1 VVSDVLWQRL
11 GSHLAGKVSDAGA
24 NNSVCKIGVLHFVFW
39 LRHSLGVL
47 GWDLHLIYLNVLHLE
62 FFITVLALGLL
73 KTETNTSVKSRMA
86 KNTDKAPTH
95 LQVEANTSVNS
106 GMATGTDKAPS
117 PLLMAV

>member
-1 VVSDVLWQRL
+1 M
-11 GSHLAGKVSDAGA
+11 
-24 NNSVCKIGVLHFVFW
+24 
-39 LRHSLGVL
+39 L

-106 GMATGTDKAPS
+106 GMASDMEKADT
-117 PLLMAV
+117 LLQMETNM

>member
-1 VVSDVLWQRL
+1 
-11 GSHLAGKVSDAGA
+11 
-24 NNSVCKIGVLHFVFW
+24 
-39 LRHSLGVL
+39 LGVL

-86 KNTDKAPTH
+86 KNTDKAATH

-106 GMATGTDKAPS
+106 GMAKGTDKAPS

>member
-1 VVSDVLWQRL
+1 M
-11 GSHLAGKVSDAGA
+11 
-24 NNSVCKIGVLHFVFW
+24 
-39 LRHSLGVL
+39 L

-95 LQVEANTSVNS
+95 LQVEANTSVS
-106 GMATGTDKAPS
+106 TKMAKGTDKEPS
-117 PLLMAV
+117 PLQMAV

>member
-1 VVSDVLWQRL
+1 M
-11 GSHLAGKVSDAGA
+11 
-24 NNSVCKIGVLHFVFW
+24 
-39 LRHSLGVL
+39 L
-47 GWDLHLIYLNVLHLE
+47 GWDLHLIYLHVLHLE

-106 GMATGTDKAPS
+106 RMATGTDKAPTHIPMEENTSVSTKMAKGTDKEPS
-117 PLLMAV
+117 PL

>member
-1 VVSDVLWQRL
+1 
-11 GSHLAGKVSDAGA
+11 
-24 NNSVCKIGVLHFVFW
+24 
-39 LRHSLGVL
+39 LGVL

-62 FFITVLALGLL
+62 FFITDLALGLL

>member
-1 VVSDVLWQRL
+1 MR
-11 GSHLAGKVSDAGA
+11 
-24 NNSVCKIGVLHFVFW
+24 HF
-39 LRHSLGVL
+39 LGVL

>member
-1 VVSDVLWQRL
+1 
-11 GSHLAGKVSDAGA
+11 
-24 NNSVCKIGVLHFVFW
+24 
-39 LRHSLGVL
+39 LGVL

-106 GMATGTDKAPS
+106 GMAKGTDKAPS

>member
-1 VVSDVLWQRL
+1 M
-11 GSHLAGKVSDAGA
+11 
-24 NNSVCKIGVLHFVFW
+24 
-39 LRHSLGVL
+39 

-86 KNTDKAPTH
+86 KNTDKAPKH

>member
-1 VVSDVLWQRL
+1 LRHFL
-11 GSHLAGKVSDAGA
+11 G
-24 NNSVCKIGVLHFVFW
+24 VFW
-39 LRHSLGVL
+39 
-47 GWDLHLIYLNVLHLE
+47 WDLHLIYLNVLHLE
-62 FFITVLALGLL
+62 FFITDLALGLL

-95 LQVEANTSVNS
+95 LQVEANTLVNS

>member
-1 VVSDVLWQRL
+1 M
-11 GSHLAGKVSDAGA
+11 
-24 NNSVCKIGVLHFVFW
+24 
-39 LRHSLGVL
+39 RHSLGVL

-106 GMATGTDKAPS
+106 GMAKGTDKAPS

>member
-1 VVSDVLWQRL
+1 M
-11 GSHLAGKVSDAGA
+11 
-24 NNSVCKIGVLHFVFW
+24 
-39 LRHSLGVL
+39 L

-95 LQVEANTSVNS
+95 LQVEANTSVS
-106 GMATGTDKAPS
+106 TKMAKGTDKEPS

>member
-1 VVSDVLWQRL
+1 
-11 GSHLAGKVSDAGA
+11 
-24 NNSVCKIGVLHFVFW
+24 
-39 LRHSLGVL
+39 
-47 GWDLHLIYLNVLHLE
+47 
-62 FFITVLALGLL
+62 
-73 KTETNTSVKSRMA
+73 VKSRMA